1 MEIFTKKEIML
12 MCDSFNS
19 IEIDSEFSQ
28 KAQLFFV
35 FDEGNHLFKKW
46 NVDKKL
52 LRNKIEY
59 IDEEEAKII
68 TQAILNFWGRC
79 DYEEL
84 AKIFLDKAL
93 LDEDYKFASNIRDGK
108 FSARNL
114 QDKLTNLNRSKLI
127 DDIERKKPE
136 Q

>member
-1 MEIFTKKEIML
+1 MEVFTNKEIML

-35 FDEGNHLFKKW
+35 FDEGDHLFKKW
-46 NVDKKL
+46 NVDEEL
-52 LRNKIEY
+52 LRKKIEY
-59 IDEEEAKII
+59 IDEGQAKII
-68 TQAILNFWGRC
+68 TRAILNFLGRC
-79 DYEEL
+79 DYEQL

-93 LDEDYKFASNIRDGK
+93 LDEDYEFASNIRDGK

-114 QDKLTNLNRSKLI
+114 QAKLTNLNQSKLI
-127 DDIERKKPE
+127 DDIERKKPD

>member
-1 MEIFTKKEIML
+1 MEVFTNKEIML

-28 KAQLFFV
+28 KAQLLFV
-35 FDEGNHLFKKW
+35 FDEGDHLFKKW
-46 NVDKKL
+46 NVDEEL
-52 LRNKIEY
+52 LRKKIEY
-59 IDEEEAKII
+59 IDEGQAKII
-68 TQAILNFWGRC
+68 TRAILNFLGRC
-79 DYEEL
+79 DYEQL

-93 LDEDYKFASNIRDGK
+93 LDEDYEFASNIRDGK

-114 QDKLTNLNRSKLI
+114 QAKLTNLNQSKLI
-127 DDIERKKPE
+127 DDIERKKPD

>member
-1 MEIFTKKEIML
+1 MEIFTNKEIML

-35 FDEGNHLFKKW
+35 FDEGDHLFKKW
-46 NVDKKL
+46 NVDEEL
-52 LRNKIEY
+52 LRKKIEY
-59 IDEEEAKII
+59 IDEGQAKII
-68 TQAILNFWGRC
+68 TRAILNFGGRC
-79 DYEEL
+79 DYEQL

-93 LDEDYKFASNIRDGK
+93 FDEDYEFASNIRDGK
-108 FSARNL
+108 ISARNL
-114 QDKLTNLNRSKLI
+114 QGKLTNLNRSKLI
-127 DDIERKKPE
+127 DDIERKKPD

>member
-1 MEIFTKKEIML
+1 MEIFTNKEIML

-35 FDEGNHLFKKW
+35 FDEGDHLFKKW

-52 LRNKIEY
+52 LRKKIEY
-59 IDEEEAKII
+59 IDEDEAKII
-68 TQAILNFWGRC
+68 TRAILNFLGRC
-79 DYEEL
+79 DYEQL

-93 LDEDYKFASNIRDGK
+93 LDEDYEFASNIRDGK
-108 FSARNL
+108 ISARNL
-114 QDKLTNLNRSKLI
+114 QAKLTNLNRSKLI
-127 DDIERKKPE
+127 DDIERKKPD

>member
-1 MEIFTKKEIML
+1 MEIFTNKEIML

-35 FDEGNHLFKKW
+35 FDEGDHLFKKW
-46 NVDKKL
+46 NVDEEL
-52 LRNKIEY
+52 LRKKIEY
-59 IDEEEAKII
+59 IDEDEAKII
-68 TQAILNFWGRC
+68 TRAILNFGGRC
-79 DYEEL
+79 DYEQL

-93 LDEDYKFASNIRDGK
+93 FDEDYEFASNIRDGK
-108 FSARNL
+108 ISARNL
-114 QDKLTNLNRSKLI
+114 QGKLTNLNRSKLI
-127 DDIERKKPE
+127 DDIERKKPD

>member
-1 MEIFTKKEIML
+1 MEIFTNKEIML

-35 FDEGNHLFKKW
+35 FDEGDHLFKKW

-59 IDEEEAKII
+59 IDEDEAKII
-68 TQAILNFWGRC
+68 TQAILKFLGRC
-79 DYEEL
+79 DYEQL

-93 LDEDYKFASNIRDGK
+93 LDEDYEFASNIRDGK
-108 FSARNL
+108 ISARNL
-114 QDKLTNLNRSKLI
+114 QAKLTNLNRSKLI
-127 DDIERKKPE
+127 DDIERKKPD